1 MYTYSFN
8 PFRKSI
14 SEIQTQD
21 LSVLKDV
28 SEGWY
33 VEYKKEG
40 IKPKDFAKHI
50 SAFSNQYGGFL
61 IIGITEAEDGSR
73 KAGAFVGV
81 AEEQLTSLSL
91 QIREG
96 AVSHVSPPVLYE
108 ERALLG
114 PCEAINLP
122 ANKAILIVGI
132 PQGNNPPYIHSSG
145 RIYRRLADQ
154 SKPKEETD
162 RYILDDLWRRGKE
175 GRDNLA
181 QFLTKTPE
189 LPAVQENSTWAF
201 VTLMPDINFPDPK
214 IELSFEK
221 FRLLT
226 MDCTQILGPSMPMQ
240 SFYSAQSGYFARNV
254 DKNHP
259 GLACAGLR
267 WWYSGAAR
275 LEIPINIFSIQ
286 DFNGQQGRHKYAEAF
301 VSEVISQG
309 FKDEVIC
316 DFSILLICLA
326 ALSNMYLRL
335 LKETG
340 DNRPIYATYELRNLF
355 YRLPFFDSM
364 KYMKR
369 CSALGI
375 PVIQDRIMRYPIKP
389 YFDNMLTLPGSETNA
404 TTSAEDVTQFI
415 NPYVFITPI
424 AFHILNAVGVFTG
437 IDDVTD
443 LEMWG
448 LDKANQSES

>member
-21 LSVLKDV
+21 LAVLKDV
-28 SEGWY
+28 AEGWY
-33 VEYKKEG
+33 VDYKKEG
-40 IKPKDFAKHI
+40 IKTKDFAKHI

-61 IIGITEAEDGSR
+61 IIGIREAEDGSR

-81 AEEQLTSLSL
+81 AEEQLASLSL
-91 QIREG
+91 QIREA

-108 ERALLG
+108 ERAFLG

-189 LPAVQENSTWAF
+189 LPAAQENSTWAF
-201 VTLMPDINFPDPK
+201 VTLLPNIDFPDPE
-214 IELSFEK
+214 INLSFEK
-221 FRLLT
+221 FRLHT
-226 MDCTQILGPSMPMQ
+226 VECKRILGPSMPMQ
-240 SFYSAQSGYFARNV
+240 SVYSAQGGYFARQV

-259 GLACAGLR
+259 CLACPGLR
-267 WWYSGAAR
+267 WWHGGVAR
-275 LEIPINIFSIQ
+275 LEIPINTFSIQ
-286 DFNGQQGRHKYAEAF
+286 DFIGQQGRHKYAEAF
-301 VSEVISQG
+301 VLEVIRQG
-309 FKDEVIC
+309 FKDVEIC
-316 DFSILLICLA
+316 DFSILLLCLA
-326 ALSNMYLRL
+326 SLSNMYRHL

-340 DNRPIYATYELRNLF
+340 DNRPIYATYELRNVF

-364 KYMKR
+364 KYLER

-375 PVIQDRIMRYPIKP
+375 PVIQDRITRYPTKP
-389 YFDNMLTLPGSETNA
+389 YLDNMLSLPGSETA
-404 TTSAEDVTQFI
+404 ADMSSEDGIQFY
-415 NPYVFITPI
+415 PYVFITPI
-424 AFHILNAVGVFTG
+424 AYHILSAAGVFTDV
-437 IDDVTD
+437 DDVTD
-443 LEMWG
+443 AEIWG
-448 LDKANQSES
+448 HDKANQSGS